1 MEQSKIFKIMKK
13 IISKIGLAIIIGL
26 LVQGCATTTK
36 VLSRISLDMT
46 KSEVVQKIGEPTS
59 VRGSIKNKY
68 DQIIEVWEYRLYQY
82 PGAIEGLTP
91 FYNLYWL
98 YFVNDKLVQWGKA
111 GDWRKEADKINEI
124 RFR

>member
-1 MEQSKIFKIMKK
+1 MKK

-26 LVQGCATTTK
+26 LVQGCITTTK

-46 KSEVVQKIGEPTS
+46 KSEVIQKIKEPTS

-68 DQIIEVWEYRLYQY
+68 GQIIEVWEYRLCSHATLGSRY
-82 PGAIEGLTP
+82 PSGVHAIH
-91 FYNLYWL
+91 YHYDLYWL
-98 YFVNDKLVQWGKA
+98 YFVNNKLVQWGKA
-111 GDWRKEADKINEI
+111 GDWRKEADEIYEI